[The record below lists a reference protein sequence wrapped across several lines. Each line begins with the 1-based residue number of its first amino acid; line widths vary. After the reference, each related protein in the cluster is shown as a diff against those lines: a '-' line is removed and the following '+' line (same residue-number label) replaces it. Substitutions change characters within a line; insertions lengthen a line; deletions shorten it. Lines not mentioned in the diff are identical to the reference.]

1 MSVAVKGELQ
11 SGRHSPITADFGQHQ
26 PASTGY
32 FVSLPRFMGET
43 SYRGIAGRLTKLAGP
58 IMVGQIGTVLVSF
71 ADTFMIGHYGV
82 RELAAAS
89 FVNNLTMILVLAGL
103 GFSLGLTPLVSDAES
118 KGDRRGVG
126 GLLMAGLKVSSL
138 FAAAMAAILAILY
151 LNLGRMGQ
159 PEELLPLIRSY
170 YIVVAISILATYFF
184 NTFKQFTDGTMRPTV
199 SMIVIIT
206 SNLLNIAGN
215 YVLIYGKCG
224 FPELGLLGAGIST
237 LFARIFTVAAMAAY
251 FFLDRRLAKYREGF
265 RAAGGDKGAMA
276 RIARL
281 GAPISGQMAM
291 ETASFSV
298 IVIIVGWLGTTALAA
313 HQVMTTISQI
323 CYMMYIAV
331 GSGAAILISSLNGQ
345 GAAIRPL
352 SALFTDSPEVISL
365 AGTLVLPFILYQF
378 GDGMQICF
386 SNCLRGIQQVKPILP
401 IAFTA
406 YLLVSI
412 PCSYLF
418 GFVLDFGLKGIWFGY
433 PISLTLAGILYL
445 AVFRRKQKK
454 TV

>member
-1 MSVAVKGELQ
+1 
-11 SGRHSPITADFGQHQ
+11 
-26 PASTGY
+26 
-32 FVSLPRFMGET
+32 
-43 SYRGIAGRLTKLAGP
+43 
-58 IMVGQIGTVLVSF
+58 MVGQIGTVLVSF

-103 GFSLGLTPLVSDAES
+103 VFSLGLTPLVSDAES

-126 GLLMAGLKVSSL
+126 ALLRAGLKLSSL

-199 SMIVIIT
+199 SMIIIIT

-265 RAAGGDKGAMA
+265 RAAGGDKGAMS

-345 GAAIRPL
+345 GLTKEVNMTARTAYAMTLGLTVVCSGIVLAAIRPL

>member
-1 MSVAVKGELQ
+1 
-11 SGRHSPITADFGQHQ
+11 
-26 PASTGY
+26 
-32 FVSLPRFMGET
+32 
-43 SYRGIAGRLTKLAGP
+43 
-58 IMVGQIGTVLVSF
+58 MVGQIGTVLVSF

-126 GLLMAGLKVSSL
+126 GLLRAGLKVSSL
-138 FAAAMAAILAILY
+138 FAAAMAAILAILF

-199 SMIVIIT
+199 SMVIIIT

-265 RAAGGDKGAMA
+265 RAAGGDKGAMS

-345 GAAIRPL
+345 GLTKEVNMTARTAYAMTLGLTVVCSGIVLAAIRPL

>member
-1 MSVAVKGELQ
+1 
-11 SGRHSPITADFGQHQ
+11 
-26 PASTGY
+26 
-32 FVSLPRFMGET
+32 
-43 SYRGIAGRLTKLAGP
+43 
-58 IMVGQIGTVLVSF
+58 MVGQIGTVLVSF

-126 GLLMAGLKVSSL
+126 ALLRAGLKLSSL
-138 FAAAMAAILAILY
+138 FAAAMAVILAILY

-159 PEELLPLIRSY
+159 PEELLPMIRSY

-199 SMIVIIT
+199 SMIIIIT

-265 RAAGGDKGAMA
+265 RAAGSDKGAMS

-345 GAAIRPL
+345 GLTKEVNMTARTAYAMTLALTVVCSGIVLAAIRPL

-365 AGTLVLPFILYQF
+365 AVTLVLPFILYQF

-418 GFVLDFGLKGIWFGY
+418 GVVLDFGLKGIWFGY
-433 PISLTLAGILYL
+433 PVSLTLAGILYL
-445 AVFRRKQKK
+445 SVFRRKQKK

>member
-1 MSVAVKGELQ
+1 
-11 SGRHSPITADFGQHQ
+11 
-26 PASTGY
+26 
-32 FVSLPRFMGET
+32 
-43 SYRGIAGRLTKLAGP
+43 
-58 IMVGQIGTVLVSF
+58 MVGQIGTVLVSF

-126 GLLMAGLKVSSL
+126 ALLRAGLKLSSL

-159 PEELLPLIRSY
+159 PEELLPMIRSY

-199 SMIVIIT
+199 SMIIIIT

-237 LFARIFTVAAMAAY
+237 LFARIFTVSAMAAY
-251 FFLDRRLAKYREGF
+251 FFLDRRLAKYRDGF
-265 RAAGGDKGAMA
+265 RAACGDKGAMS

-345 GAAIRPL
+345 GLTKEVNMTARTAYAMTLALTVVCSGIVLAAIRPL

-365 AGTLVLPFILYQF
+365 AVTLVLPFILYQF

-386 SNCLRGIQQVKPILP
+386 SNCLRGIQQVKLILP

-433 PISLTLAGILYL
+433 PVSLTLAGILYL

>member
-1 MSVAVKGELQ
+1 
-11 SGRHSPITADFGQHQ
+11 
-26 PASTGY
+26 
-32 FVSLPRFMGET
+32 
-43 SYRGIAGRLTKLAGP
+43 
-58 IMVGQIGTVLVSF
+58 MVGQIGTVLVSF

-126 GLLMAGLKVSSL
+126 VLLRAGLKVSSL

-199 SMIVIIT
+199 SMIIIIT

-237 LFARIFTVAAMAAY
+237 LFARIFTVAVMAAY

-345 GAAIRPL
+345 GLTKEVNMTARTAYAMTLGLTVVCSGIVLAAIRPL

>member
-1 MSVAVKGELQ
+1 
-11 SGRHSPITADFGQHQ
+11 
-26 PASTGY
+26 
-32 FVSLPRFMGET
+32 
-43 SYRGIAGRLTKLAGP
+43 
-58 IMVGQIGTVLVSF
+58 MVGQIGTVLVSF

-126 GLLMAGLKVSSL
+126 ALLRAGLKLSSL

-199 SMIVIIT
+199 SMIIIIT

-224 FPELGLLGAGIST
+224 FPKLGLLGAGIST

-265 RAAGGDKGAMA
+265 RAACGDKGAMS

-345 GAAIRPL
+345 GLTKEVNMTARTAYAMTLGLTVVCSGIVLAAIRPL

-365 AGTLVLPFILYQF
+365 AVTLVLPFILYQF

-386 SNCLRGIQQVKPILP
+386 SNCLRGIQQVKLILP

>member
-1 MSVAVKGELQ
+1 
-11 SGRHSPITADFGQHQ
+11 
-26 PASTGY
+26 
-32 FVSLPRFMGET
+32 
-43 SYRGIAGRLTKLAGP
+43 
-58 IMVGQIGTVLVSF
+58 MVGQIGTVLVSF

-126 GLLMAGLKVSSL
+126 GLLRAGLKVSSL

-199 SMIVIIT
+199 SMVIIIT

-265 RAAGGDKGAMA
+265 RAAGGDKGAMS

-345 GAAIRPL
+345 GLTKEVNMTARTAYAMTLGLTVVCSGIVLAAIRPL

>member
-1 MSVAVKGELQ
+1 M
-11 SGRHSPITADFGQHQ
+11 I
-26 PASTGY
+26 
-32 FVSLPRFMGET
+32 
-43 SYRGIAGRLTKLAGP
+43 
-58 IMVGQIGTVLVSF
+58 GQIGTVLVSF

-126 GLLMAGLKVSSL
+126 ALLRAGLKLSSL

-199 SMIVIIT
+199 SMIIIIT

-345 GAAIRPL
+345 GLTKEVNMTARTAYAMTLGLTVVCSGIVLAAIRPL

>member
-1 MSVAVKGELQ
+1 
-11 SGRHSPITADFGQHQ
+11 
-26 PASTGY
+26 
-32 FVSLPRFMGET
+32 
-43 SYRGIAGRLTKLAGP
+43 
-58 IMVGQIGTVLVSF
+58 MVGQIGTVLVSF

-126 GLLMAGLKVSSL
+126 GLLRAGLKLSSL

-199 SMIVIIT
+199 SMVIIIT

-265 RAAGGDKGAMA
+265 RAAGVDKGAMA

-345 GAAIRPL
+345 GLTKEVNMTARTAYAMTLGLTVVCSGIVLAAIRPL

-386 SNCLRGIQQVKPILP
+386 SNCLRGIQQVKLILP

>member
-1 MSVAVKGELQ
+1 
-11 SGRHSPITADFGQHQ
+11 
-26 PASTGY
+26 
-32 FVSLPRFMGET
+32 
-43 SYRGIAGRLTKLAGP
+43 
-58 IMVGQIGTVLVSF
+58 MVGQIGTVLVSF

-126 GLLMAGLKVSSL
+126 GLLRAGLKLSSL

-199 SMIVIIT
+199 SMVIIIT

-265 RAAGGDKGAMA
+265 RAAGVDKGAMA

-345 GAAIRPL
+345 GLTKEVNMTARTAYAMTLGLTVVCSGIVLAAIRPL

-378 GDGMQICF
+378 GDGIQICF

>member
-1 MSVAVKGELQ
+1 
-11 SGRHSPITADFGQHQ
+11 
-26 PASTGY
+26 
-32 FVSLPRFMGET
+32 
-43 SYRGIAGRLTKLAGP
+43 
-58 IMVGQIGTVLVSF
+58 MVGQIGTVLVSF

-126 GLLMAGLKVSSL
+126 GLLRAGLKLNSL
-138 FAAAMAAILAILY
+138 FAAAMAAILTILY

-199 SMIVIIT
+199 SMVIIIT

-265 RAAGGDKGAMA
+265 RAAGVDKGAMA

-345 GAAIRPL
+345 GLTKEVNMTARTAYAMTLGLTVVCSGIVLAAIRPL

>member
-1 MSVAVKGELQ
+1 
-11 SGRHSPITADFGQHQ
+11 
-26 PASTGY
+26 
-32 FVSLPRFMGET
+32 
-43 SYRGIAGRLTKLAGP
+43 
-58 IMVGQIGTVLVSF
+58 MVGQIGTVLVSF

-126 GLLMAGLKVSSL
+126 ALLKAGLKLSSL

-199 SMIVIIT
+199 SMIIIIT

-265 RAAGGDKGAMA
+265 RAAGGDKGAMS

-345 GAAIRPL
+345 GLTKEVNMTARTAYAMTLGLTVVCSGIVLAAIRPL

>member
-1 MSVAVKGELQ
+1 MKLYKEHYRSLLQ
-11 SGRHSPITADFGQHQ
+11 I
-26 PASTGY
+26 
-32 FVSLPRFMGET
+32 
-43 SYRGIAGRLTKLAGP
+43 GIP
-58 IMVGQIGTVLVSF
+58 IMIGQLGMIVLGF
-71 ADTFMIGHYGV
+71 ADTMMVGHHSTT
-82 RELAAAS
+82 ELGAAS
-89 FVNNLTMILVLAGL
+89 FVNNIITLVIIAGT
-103 GFSLGLTPLVSDAES
+103 GFSYGLTPV
-118 KGDRRGVG
+118 VG
-126 GLLMAGLKVSSL
+126 GFFGRNELPEAGQALRCSLLANTLVAFIMMALLTV
-138 FAAAMAAILAILY
+138 FY
-151 LNLGRMGQ
+151 FNLGNIGQ
-159 PEELLPLIRSY
+159 PDELLPYMRPYFL
-170 YIVVAISILATYFF
+170 VLLASLPFVMLF
-184 NTFKQFTDGTMRPTV
+184 NAFKQFTDGTMRPTV
-199 SMIVIIT
+199 SMIIIIT

-265 RAAGGDKGAMA
+265 RAACGDKGAMS

-345 GAAIRPL
+345 GLTKEVNMTARTAYAMTLGLTVVCSGIVLAAIRPL

-365 AGTLVLPFILYQF
+365 AVTLVLPFILYQF

-386 SNCLRGIQQVKPILP
+386 SNCLRGIQQVKLILP

>member
-1 MSVAVKGELQ
+1 
-11 SGRHSPITADFGQHQ
+11 
-26 PASTGY
+26 
-32 FVSLPRFMGET
+32 
-43 SYRGIAGRLTKLAGP
+43 
-58 IMVGQIGTVLVSF
+58 MVGQIGTVLVSF

-103 GFSLGLTPLVSDAES
+103 GFSLGLTPLISDAES

-126 GLLMAGLKVSSL
+126 VLLRAGLKVSSL

-199 SMIVIIT
+199 SMVIIIT

-237 LFARIFTVAAMAAY
+237 LFARIFTVAVMAAY

-345 GAAIRPL
+345 GLTKEVNMTARTAYAMTLGLTVVCSGIVLAAIRPL

>member
-1 MSVAVKGELQ
+1 
-11 SGRHSPITADFGQHQ
+11 
-26 PASTGY
+26 
-32 FVSLPRFMGET
+32 
-43 SYRGIAGRLTKLAGP
+43 
-58 IMVGQIGTVLVSF
+58 MVGQIGTVLVSF

-103 GFSLGLTPLVSDAES
+103 GFSLGLTPLISDAES

-126 GLLMAGLKVSSL
+126 GLLRSGLKVSSL

-199 SMIVIIT
+199 SMVIIIT

-345 GAAIRPL
+345 GLTKEVNMTARTAYAMTLGLTVVCSGIVLAAIRPL

>member
-1 MSVAVKGELQ
+1 
-11 SGRHSPITADFGQHQ
+11 
-26 PASTGY
+26 
-32 FVSLPRFMGET
+32 
-43 SYRGIAGRLTKLAGP
+43 
-58 IMVGQIGTVLVSF
+58 MVGQIGTVLVSF

-126 GLLMAGLKVSSL
+126 VLLRAGLKVSSL

-199 SMIVIIT
+199 SMIIIIT

-265 RAAGGDKGAMA
+265 RAACGDKGAMS

-345 GAAIRPL
+345 GLAKEVNMTARTAYAMTLALTVVCSGIVLAAIRPL

-365 AGTLVLPFILYQF
+365 AVTLVLPFILYQF

-433 PISLTLAGILYL
+433 PVSLTLAGILYL

>member
-1 MSVAVKGELQ
+1 
-11 SGRHSPITADFGQHQ
+11 
-26 PASTGY
+26 
-32 FVSLPRFMGET
+32 
-43 SYRGIAGRLTKLAGP
+43 
-58 IMVGQIGTVLVSF
+58 MVGQIGTVLVSF

-103 GFSLGLTPLVSDAES
+103 GFSLGLTPLISDAES

-126 GLLMAGLKVSSL
+126 GLLRAGLKVSSL

-184 NTFKQFTDGTMRPTV
+184 NTFKQFTDGTMKPTV
-199 SMIVIIT
+199 SMVIIIT

-265 RAAGGDKGAMA
+265 RAAGGDKGAMS

-345 GAAIRPL
+345 GLTKEVNMTARTAYAMTLGLTVVCSGIVLAAIRPL

>member
-1 MSVAVKGELQ
+1 
-11 SGRHSPITADFGQHQ
+11 
-26 PASTGY
+26 
-32 FVSLPRFMGET
+32 
-43 SYRGIAGRLTKLAGP
+43 
-58 IMVGQIGTVLVSF
+58 MVGQIGTVLVSF

-126 GLLMAGLKVSSL
+126 ALLRAGLKLSSL

-159 PEELLPLIRSY
+159 PEELLPMIRSY

-199 SMIVIIT
+199 SMVIIIT

-265 RAAGGDKGAMA
+265 RAACGDKGAMS

-345 GAAIRPL
+345 GLTKEVNMTARTAYAMTLALTVVCSGIVLAAIRPL

-365 AGTLVLPFILYQF
+365 AVTLVLPFILYQF

-386 SNCLRGIQQVKPILP
+386 SNCLRGIQQVKLILP

-433 PISLTLAGILYL
+433 PVSLTLAGILYL
-445 AVFRRKQKK
+445 AVFRRKQK
-454 TV
+454 

>member
-1 MSVAVKGELQ
+1 
-11 SGRHSPITADFGQHQ
+11 
-26 PASTGY
+26 
-32 FVSLPRFMGET
+32 
-43 SYRGIAGRLTKLAGP
+43 
-58 IMVGQIGTVLVSF
+58 MVGQIGTVLVSF

-126 GLLMAGLKVSSL
+126 GLLRAGLKLSSL

-199 SMIVIIT
+199 SMVIIIT

-265 RAAGGDKGAMA
+265 RAAGVDKGAMA

-345 GAAIRPL
+345 GLTKEVNMTARTAYAMTLGLTVVCSGIVLAAIRPL

>member
-1 MSVAVKGELQ
+1 
-11 SGRHSPITADFGQHQ
+11 
-26 PASTGY
+26 
-32 FVSLPRFMGET
+32 
-43 SYRGIAGRLTKLAGP
+43 
-58 IMVGQIGTVLVSF
+58 MVGQIGTVLVSF

-126 GLLMAGLKVSSL
+126 ALLKAGLKLSSL
-138 FAAAMAAILAILY
+138 FAAAMAAILTILY

-199 SMIVIIT
+199 SMIIIIT

-224 FPELGLLGAGIST
+224 FPEVGLLGAGIST

-265 RAAGGDKGAMA
+265 RAAGGDKGAMS

-345 GAAIRPL
+345 GLTKEVNMTARTAYAMTLGLTVVCSGIVLAAIRPL

>member
-1 MSVAVKGELQ
+1 
-11 SGRHSPITADFGQHQ
+11 
-26 PASTGY
+26 
-32 FVSLPRFMGET
+32 
-43 SYRGIAGRLTKLAGP
+43 
-58 IMVGQIGTVLVSF
+58 MVGQIGTVLVSF

-126 GLLMAGLKVSSL
+126 GLLRAGLKVSSL
-138 FAAAMAAILAILY
+138 FATAMAAILAILY

-199 SMIVIIT
+199 SMVIIIT

-265 RAAGGDKGAMA
+265 RAAGGDKGAMS

-345 GAAIRPL
+345 GLTKEVNMTARTAYAMTLGLTVVCSGIVLAAIRPL

>member
-1 MSVAVKGELQ
+1 
-11 SGRHSPITADFGQHQ
+11 
-26 PASTGY
+26 
-32 FVSLPRFMGET
+32 
-43 SYRGIAGRLTKLAGP
+43 
-58 IMVGQIGTVLVSF
+58 MVGQIGTVLVSF

-103 GFSLGLTPLVSDAES
+103 GFSLGLTPLISDAES

-126 GLLMAGLKVSSL
+126 GLLKAGLKVSSL

-199 SMIVIIT
+199 SMVIIIT

-345 GAAIRPL
+345 GLTKEVNMTARTAYAMTLGLTVVCSGIVLAAIRPL
-352 SALFTDSPEVISL
+352 SALFTDSSEVISL

>member
-1 MSVAVKGELQ
+1 
-11 SGRHSPITADFGQHQ
+11 
-26 PASTGY
+26 
-32 FVSLPRFMGET
+32 MGET
-43 SYRGIAGRLTKLAGP
+43 SYRGIAGRLTRLAGP

-126 GLLMAGLKVSSL
+126 GLLRAGLKVSSL

-345 GAAIRPL
+345 GLTKEVNMTARTAYAMTLGLTVVCSGIVLAAIRPL

>member
-1 MSVAVKGELQ
+1 
-11 SGRHSPITADFGQHQ
+11 
-26 PASTGY
+26 
-32 FVSLPRFMGET
+32 
-43 SYRGIAGRLTKLAGP
+43 
-58 IMVGQIGTVLVSF
+58 MVGQIGTVLVSF

-103 GFSLGLTPLVSDAES
+103 GFSLGLTPLVSEAES

-126 GLLMAGLKVSSL
+126 ALLRAGLKLSSL

-159 PEELLPLIRSY
+159 PEELLPMIRSY

-199 SMIVIIT
+199 SMIIIIT

-265 RAAGGDKGAMA
+265 RAAGGDKGAMS

-345 GAAIRPL
+345 GLTKEVNMTARTAYAMTLALTVVCSGIVLAAIRPL

-365 AGTLVLPFILYQF
+365 AVTLVLPFILYQF

-433 PISLTLAGILYL
+433 PVSLTLAGILYL

>member
-1 MSVAVKGELQ
+1 M
-11 SGRHSPITADFGQHQ
+11 I
-26 PASTGY
+26 
-32 FVSLPRFMGET
+32 
-43 SYRGIAGRLTKLAGP
+43 
-58 IMVGQIGTVLVSF
+58 GQIGTVLVSF

-126 GLLMAGLKVSSL
+126 VLLRAGLKVSSL

-199 SMIVIIT
+199 SMIIIIT

-345 GAAIRPL
+345 GLTKEVNMTARTAYAMTLGLTVVCSGIVLAAIRPL

>member
-1 MSVAVKGELQ
+1 
-11 SGRHSPITADFGQHQ
+11 
-26 PASTGY
+26 
-32 FVSLPRFMGET
+32 
-43 SYRGIAGRLTKLAGP
+43 
-58 IMVGQIGTVLVSF
+58 MVGQIGTVLVSF

-126 GLLMAGLKVSSL
+126 GLLRAGLKLSSL

-199 SMIVIIT
+199 SMVIIIT

-265 RAAGGDKGAMA
+265 RAAGGDKGAMS

-345 GAAIRPL
+345 GLTKEVNMTARTAYAMTLGLTVVCSGIVLAAIRPL

>member
-1 MSVAVKGELQ
+1 
-11 SGRHSPITADFGQHQ
+11 
-26 PASTGY
+26 
-32 FVSLPRFMGET
+32 
-43 SYRGIAGRLTKLAGP
+43 
-58 IMVGQIGTVLVSF
+58 MVGQIGTVLVSF

-103 GFSLGLTPLVSDAES
+103 GFSLGLTPLISDAES

-126 GLLMAGLKVSSL
+126 GLLRAGLKVSSL

-199 SMIVIIT
+199 SMVIIIT

-345 GAAIRPL
+345 GLTKEVNMTARTAYAMTLGLTVVCSGIVLAAIRPL

>member
-1 MSVAVKGELQ
+1 
-11 SGRHSPITADFGQHQ
+11 
-26 PASTGY
+26 
-32 FVSLPRFMGET
+32 
-43 SYRGIAGRLTKLAGP
+43 
-58 IMVGQIGTVLVSF
+58 MVGQIGTVLVSF

-126 GLLMAGLKVSSL
+126 ALLRAGLKLSSL

-199 SMIVIIT
+199 SMIIIIT

-265 RAAGGDKGAMA
+265 RAACGDKGAMS

-345 GAAIRPL
+345 GLTKEVNMTARTAYAMTLGLTVVCSGIVLAAIRPL

-365 AGTLVLPFILYQF
+365 AVTLVLPFILYQF

-386 SNCLRGIQQVKPILP
+386 SNCLRGIQQVKLILP

>member
-1 MSVAVKGELQ
+1 
-11 SGRHSPITADFGQHQ
+11 
-26 PASTGY
+26 
-32 FVSLPRFMGET
+32 
-43 SYRGIAGRLTKLAGP
+43 
-58 IMVGQIGTVLVSF
+58 MVGQIGTVLVSF

-126 GLLMAGLKVSSL
+126 GLLRAGLKVSSL

-199 SMIVIIT
+199 SMVIIIT

-265 RAAGGDKGAMA
+265 RGAGGDKGAMS

-345 GAAIRPL
+345 GLTKEVNMTARTAYAMTLGLTVVCSGIVLAAIRPL

>member
-1 MSVAVKGELQ
+1 
-11 SGRHSPITADFGQHQ
+11 
-26 PASTGY
+26 
-32 FVSLPRFMGET
+32 
-43 SYRGIAGRLTKLAGP
+43 
-58 IMVGQIGTVLVSF
+58 MVGQIGTVLVSF

-199 SMIVIIT
+199 SMIIIIT

-224 FPELGLLGAGIST
+224 FPEVGLLGAGIST

-265 RAAGGDKGAMA
+265 RAAGGDKGAMS

-313 HQVMTTISQI
+313 HQVMTTFSQI

-345 GAAIRPL
+345 GLTKEVNMTARTAYAMTLGLTVVCSGIVLAAIRPL

-445 AVFRRKQKK
+445 AVFRRIQKK

>member
-1 MSVAVKGELQ
+1 
-11 SGRHSPITADFGQHQ
+11 
-26 PASTGY
+26 
-32 FVSLPRFMGET
+32 
-43 SYRGIAGRLTKLAGP
+43 
-58 IMVGQIGTVLVSF
+58 MVGQIGTVLVSF

-103 GFSLGLTPLVSDAES
+103 GFSLGLTPLVSNAES

-126 GLLMAGLKVSSL
+126 ALLRAGLKLSSL

-159 PEELLPLIRSY
+159 PEELLPMIRSY

-199 SMIVIIT
+199 SMVIIIT

-265 RAAGGDKGAMA
+265 RAACGDKGAMS

-345 GAAIRPL
+345 GLAKEVNMTARTAYAMTLALTVVCSGIVLAAIRPL

-365 AGTLVLPFILYQF
+365 AVTLVLPFILYQF

-386 SNCLRGIQQVKPILP
+386 SNCLRGIQQVRLILP

-433 PISLTLAGILYL
+433 PVSLTLAGILYL

>member
-1 MSVAVKGELQ
+1 
-11 SGRHSPITADFGQHQ
+11 
-26 PASTGY
+26 
-32 FVSLPRFMGET
+32 
-43 SYRGIAGRLTKLAGP
+43 
-58 IMVGQIGTVLVSF
+58 MVGQIGTVLVSF

-103 GFSLGLTPLVSDAES
+103 GFSLGLTPLISDAES

-126 GLLMAGLKVSSL
+126 GLLRAGLKVSSL

-199 SMIVIIT
+199 SMIIIIT

-224 FPELGLLGAGIST
+224 FPEVGLLGAGIST

-265 RAAGGDKGAMA
+265 RAAGGDKGAMS

-345 GAAIRPL
+345 GLTKEVNMTARTAYAMTLGLTVVCSGIVLAAIRPL

>member
-1 MSVAVKGELQ
+1 
-11 SGRHSPITADFGQHQ
+11 
-26 PASTGY
+26 
-32 FVSLPRFMGET
+32 
-43 SYRGIAGRLTKLAGP
+43 
-58 IMVGQIGTVLVSF
+58 MVGQIGTVLVSF

-126 GLLMAGLKVSSL
+126 ALLRAGLKLSSL

-159 PEELLPLIRSY
+159 PEELLPMIRSY

-199 SMIVIIT
+199 SMIIIIT

-345 GAAIRPL
+345 GLTKEVNMTARTAYAMTLGLTVVCSGIVLAAIRPL

>member
-1 MSVAVKGELQ
+1 
-11 SGRHSPITADFGQHQ
+11 
-26 PASTGY
+26 
-32 FVSLPRFMGET
+32 
-43 SYRGIAGRLTKLAGP
+43 
-58 IMVGQIGTVLVSF
+58 
-71 ADTFMIGHYGV
+71 
-82 RELAAAS
+82 
-89 FVNNLTMILVLAGL
+89 
-103 GFSLGLTPLVSDAES
+103 
-118 KGDRRGVG
+118 
-126 GLLMAGLKVSSL
+126 
-138 FAAAMAAILAILY
+138 
-151 LNLGRMGQ
+151 
-159 PEELLPLIRSY
+159 
-170 YIVVAISILATYFF
+170 
-184 NTFKQFTDGTMRPTV
+184 MRPTV
-199 SMIVIIT
+199 SMIIIIT

-345 GAAIRPL
+345 GLTKEVNMTARTAYAMTLGLTVVCSGIVLAAIRPL

>member
-1 MSVAVKGELQ
+1 
-11 SGRHSPITADFGQHQ
+11 
-26 PASTGY
+26 
-32 FVSLPRFMGET
+32 
-43 SYRGIAGRLTKLAGP
+43 
-58 IMVGQIGTVLVSF
+58 MVGQIGTVLVSF

-126 GLLMAGLKVSSL
+126 ALLRAGLKLSSL

-199 SMIVIIT
+199 SMIIIIT

-265 RAAGGDKGAMA
+265 RAACGDKGAMS

-345 GAAIRPL
+345 GLTKEVNMTARTAYAMTLGLTVVCSGIVLAAIRPL

-406 YLLVSI
+406 YMLVSI

>member
-1 MSVAVKGELQ
+1 
-11 SGRHSPITADFGQHQ
+11 
-26 PASTGY
+26 
-32 FVSLPRFMGET
+32 
-43 SYRGIAGRLTKLAGP
+43 
-58 IMVGQIGTVLVSF
+58 MVGQIGTVLVSF

-103 GFSLGLTPLVSDAES
+103 GFSLGLTPLVSEAES

-126 GLLMAGLKVSSL
+126 ALLRAGLKLSSL

-159 PEELLPLIRSY
+159 PEELLPMIRSY

-199 SMIVIIT
+199 SMIIIIT

-265 RAAGGDKGAMA
+265 RAAGGDKGAMS

-345 GAAIRPL
+345 GLTKEVNMTARTAYAMTLALTVVCSGIVLAAIRPL

-365 AGTLVLPFILYQF
+365 AVTLVLPFILYQF

-386 SNCLRGIQQVKPILP
+386 SNCLRGIQQVKLILP

-433 PISLTLAGILYL
+433 PVSLTLAGILYL

>member
-1 MSVAVKGELQ
+1 
-11 SGRHSPITADFGQHQ
+11 
-26 PASTGY
+26 
-32 FVSLPRFMGET
+32 
-43 SYRGIAGRLTKLAGP
+43 
-58 IMVGQIGTVLVSF
+58 MVGQIGTVLVSF

-126 GLLMAGLKVSSL
+126 ALLRAGLKLSSL

-159 PEELLPLIRSY
+159 PEELLPMIRSY

-199 SMIVIIT
+199 SMIIIIT

-265 RAAGGDKGAMA
+265 RAAGGDKGAMS

-345 GAAIRPL
+345 GLTKEVNMTARTAYAMTLGLTVVCSGIVLAAIRPL

-433 PISLTLAGILYL
+433 PVSLTLAGILYL